1 MEIRNKTFHFLGDSI
16 TEGYGLSDINFSYW
30 KLLEKNDQ
38 ASVKGYGIG
47 GTRFAI
53 QRIPTP
59 EPSADQNFPS
69 RLESMD
75 SNADAVVVL
84 GGTND
89 FGHGDAPFGQM
100 NDRTAETFYGAL
112 HVTCLS
118 LIKKYPEAQLVFM
131 TPLHRA
137 DENMIINSYGYR
149 CAARLI
155 DYVDAILEVAGY
167 YSIPVLDLYRISG
180 IQPAVPVLRAKY
192 APDGLHPNENGHML
206 IYRKLRNFLALL

>member
-30 KLLEKNDQ
+30 KLLEKKWPGVRKRIWDRRNPFCHTEDSHSGAICRSKFSLPNRKHGQQRRCSRCIWRDQ
-38 ASVKGYGIG
+38 WF
-47 GTRFAI
+47 RPW
-53 QRIPTP
+53 R
-59 EPSADQNFPS
+59 
-69 RLESMD
+69 R
-75 SNADAVVVL
+75 
-84 GGTND
+84 
-89 FGHGDAPFGQM
+89 
-100 NDRTAETFYGAL
+100 
-112 HVTCLS
+112 
-118 LIKKYPEAQLVFM
+118 
-131 TPLHRA
+131 PLRA